1 MRTRTEAWTRMKAQM
16 TLTLVAFVTA
26 LTGVVA
32 QTDTPLVTSVR
43 WSDIPTEATVSI
55 DLSGRKRITIP
66 ELPVAPQLDGD
77 LSDEAWQHAAQTDPW
92 MVNTGAARAI
102 VQTTAW
108 LGVYGGRLFVGV
120 RAEEPNVPGIV
131 ADVTEDGGPVWNDDC
146 IELFVDGDLDLQ
158 TARQLVINSVGTVTL
173 IDHAGGDW
181 NTDVARAARVGED
194 AWFVE
199 LSIPLSALGLTGA
212 EFGLNICRERR
223 AGGGTELSCWAPTGG
238 SFHQPGKF
246 GLASLPVGYLR
257 RITVDTAQLGDNR
270 LTVALQNP
278 DDRRRDLRVRLT
290 WWQGDGI
297 GLERTVGPFALAPE
311 EIREVSIDYVIE
323 RADVPVEM
331 EVVVLDE
338 QGHELARREIS
349 QAVRDVLAMTASR
362 FVMAAGEKRMFVRAR
377 LTLNEDA
384 LERSRLVVALFRQP
398 DLALVGRSEFAP
410 PGGRVMWAELR
421 LPPLAPGT
429 YSLHVVLKRNEGTDA
444 RRIAEEK
451 TILHVLEPVSGE

>member
-1 MRTRTEAWTRMKAQM
+1 MKTQT
-16 TLTLVAFVTA
+16 TLTIVALIAA
-26 LTGVVA
+26 LTGAAA
-32 QTDTPLVTSVR
+32 QTDTPLVTSIR
-43 WSDIPTEATVSI
+43 WGDIPVKATAPTG
-55 DLSGRKRITIP
+55 DLSGRKRIAIP
-66 ELPVAPQLDGD
+66 ELPAAPQLDGD
-77 LSDEAWQHAAQTDPW
+77 LSDDAWQYAAQTDPW
-92 MVNTGAARAI
+92 MVNTGAARAP

-108 LGVYGGRLFVGV
+108 LGIHAGRLFVGV

-131 ADVTEDGGPVWNDDC
+131 ADVTEDGGPAWNDDC

-181 NTDVARAARVGED
+181 NADVARATGVGED

-223 AGGGTELSCWAPTGG
+223 AGGGTELSCWVPTGG
-238 SFHQPGKF
+238 GFHQPGKF

-257 RITVDTAQLGDNR
+257 RIAVGEARLGNNR
-270 LTVALQNP
+270 LMVALQNP

-290 WWQGDGI
+290 WWQGDDI
-297 GLERTVGPFALAPE
+297 ALERTVGPFALGPE
-311 EIREVSIDYVIE
+311 EIREVPVDYVVE

-331 EVVVLDE
+331 EVAVLDE

-349 QAVRDVLAMTASR
+349 LAVQDVLAMTASR
-362 FVMAAGEKRMFVRAR
+362 FVIAAGEELMFVRAR
-377 LTLNEDA
+377 LNLNEDA
-384 LERSRLVVALFRQP
+384 LERSRLIVALFRQP
-398 DLALVGRSEFAP
+398 DLALFGRSEFAP
-410 PGGRVMWAELR
+410 PAGRVMCAQLR

-429 YSLHVVLKRNEGTDA
+429 YSLHVVLKRNEGADA

-451 TILHVLEPVSGE
+451 TILHVLAPVPGR